1 MNTYKVTFPFRG
13 KYYFTQFT
21 SDMLVNVMMA
31 RQDEAYAD
39 VVYSDDNEKNE
50 RYFED
55 TIWADGKKYTVTFAL
70 HDVEK
75 FNVYECDEDYDET
88 LVEKNIPWCM
98 VKVVDGDN
106 VNVYSVTEYI

>member
-13 KYYFTQFT
+13 EYYFTQFT

-31 RQDEAYAD
+31 RKDEAYAD

-70 HDVEK
+70 YDVEK
-75 FNVYECDEDYDET
+75 FNVYECDEDGDES
-88 LVEKNIPWCM
+88 LVEKDIPWCM
-98 VKVVDGDN
+98 VKVVDDDN
-106 VNVYSVTEYI
+106 FDVYSVTEHI